1 MFAAYAI
8 QSKITGTPP
17 LSTAQAFTSL
27 ALLSLLSYPV
37 TMLLIT
43 GARLFLS
50 KGSIDRIQEFL
61 DAATECEKKDNGL
74 YTDND
79 DEEPRVQ
86 QTTDGNTVLV
96 TVSNIILKPFAE
108 PLDVLDTPI
117 SFKLAAGTTTVIIG
131 PVGSGK
137 SALLQTILGEL
148 EPAQGYKEV
157 SVACIGYC
165 SQTSWIQNCSIR
177 RNIIGPAL
185 YDEAWYKHVLWVCD
199 LEAEIDR
206 MNDGDLTE
214 TGSGGSTLS
223 GGQRHRVVWL
233 NFKTDFTLLTSNRH
247 WLELCTQEL
256 LCSS

>member
-8 QSKITGTPP
+8 QSRITGTPP
-17 LSTAQAFTSL
+17 LSTVQAFTSL
-27 ALLSLLSYPV
+27 ALLSLLSGPV
-37 TMLLIT
+37 TTLLFA

-61 DAATECEKKDNGL
+61 DAASESEKKANGF
-74 YTDND
+74 YKDND
-79 DEEPRVQ
+79 DEEESLVQ
-86 QTTDGNTVLV
+86 ETIESESTVV
-96 TVSNIILKPFAE
+96 TVSNLVLKPFVE
-108 PLDVLDTPI
+108 PLDTLDTPI
-117 SFKLAAGTTTVIIG
+117 SFKSTAGTTTVIIG

-137 SALLQTILGEL
+137 SALIQTILGEL

-177 RNIIGPAL
+177 RNIVGPSL

-206 MNDGDLTE
+206 MKDGDLTE

-223 GGQRHRVVWL
+223 GGQRHRVVCFGFQRGV
-233 NFKTDFTLLTSNRH
+233 NLLTSIRH
-247 WLELCTQEL
+247 
-256 LCSS
+256 